1 MKLKVD
7 VCESMVQVS
16 TMRSQLGRQQMKDSG
31 DQGVLMLRNRWSGS
45 ENRQEPHRNG
55 WLFGAG
61 QLDFEISDEGQF

>member
-1 MKLKVD
+1 MGFSRKMKLKVD

-45 ENRQEPHRNG
+45 ENRQEPHRKWMAVWG
-55 WLFGAG
+55 WTIRF
-61 QLDFEISDEGQF
+61 